1 MRRESLFFGILTLVA
16 SVFLTG
22 CSDDDTEVYVPQRVA
37 EFNLSDELDGN
48 RLFIIHPWEGE
59 IAIPVHDDRIRDFE
73 FSGKYFDWEMRQ
85 GAESRF
91 LVLNL
96 KKEVELKPFLE
107 KVALR
112 GIASKSGEA
121 ATDTLFLVSQP
132 KLESSVAD
140 DAPSYMHNVGKTV
153 NASGDIFAAPN
164 GQLVFDAMKMADKGH
179 GVLLLTLVL
188 MVYRFYKNLMTD
200 EGYLMFTLP
209 VSRSQLIWSKLIVSM
224 AWGILSAVLAALMWT
239 MVLSVAGGE
248 NLFAGIFRGL
258 RSLMESLSGNAT
270 GCIVGLVVLL
280 LAAELASYLRFYAAI
295 SLGHSFSNHKLL
307 LSVVFYIGF
316 GIAVQTILS
325 VVTAAGI
332 RIDVDPDFWADPPAA
347 VLLSYVI
354 WGTAA
359 WSVLE
364 CAAYYILTLLTLKK
378 RLNLQ

>member
-1 MRRESLFFGILTLVA
+1 MLTKLISHEWKDTFKVPALLLTITVLLSAASL
-16 SVFLTG
+16 
-22 CSDDDTEVYVPQRVA
+22 VY
-37 EFNLSDELDGN
+37 F
-48 RLFIIHPWEGE
+48 
-59 IAIPVHDDRIRDFE
+59 
-73 FSGKYFDWEMRQ
+73 
-85 GAESRF
+85 
-91 LVLNL
+91 
-96 KKEVELKPFLE
+96 
-107 KVALR
+107 
-112 GIASKSGEA
+112 
-121 ATDTLFLVSQP
+121 
-132 KLESSVAD
+132 SVAD
-140 DAPSYMHNVGKTV
+140 QASAGTDLNVRNFV
-153 NASGDIFAAPN
+153 LYIAYILILSGLSMILTIYFAI
-164 GQLVFDAMKMADKGH
+164 
-179 GVLLLTLVL
+179 
-188 MVYRFYKNLMTD
+188 RFYKNLYTD

-332 RIDVDPDFWADPPAA
+332 RIDVDPDFWVDPPAA

>member
-1 MRRESLFFGILTLVA
+1 MELISRLIIGKKSKNPEKRDIIWNMAGSFLYAFASMVLSIAVVQIAGEDAGGIFT
-16 SVFLTG
+16 
-22 CSDDDTEVYVPQRVA
+22 
-37 EFNLSDELDGN
+37 
-48 RLFIIHPWEGE
+48 
-59 IAIPVHDDRIRDFE
+59 
-73 FSGKYFDWEMRQ
+73 
-85 GAESRF
+85 
-91 LVLNL
+91 
-96 KKEVELKPFLE
+96 
-107 KVALR
+107 
-112 GIASKSGEA
+112 
-121 ATDTLFLVSQP
+121 
-132 KLESSVAD
+132 
-140 DAPSYMHNVGKTV
+140 
-153 NASGDIFAAPN
+153 FA
-164 GQLVFDAMKMADKGH
+164 FTTF

-209 VSRSQLIWSKLIVSM
+209 VSRSLLIWSKLIVSM

-239 MVLSVAGGE
+239 MVLSVTGGE

-280 LAAELASYLRFYAAI
+280 LAAGLASYLRFYAAI

-347 VLLSYVI
+347 ALLSYVI

>member
-1 MRRESLFFGILTLVA
+1 
-16 SVFLTG
+16 
-22 CSDDDTEVYVPQRVA
+22 
-37 EFNLSDELDGN
+37 
-48 RLFIIHPWEGE
+48 
-59 IAIPVHDDRIRDFE
+59 
-73 FSGKYFDWEMRQ
+73 
-85 GAESRF
+85 
-91 LVLNL
+91 
-96 KKEVELKPFLE
+96 
-107 KVALR
+107 
-112 GIASKSGEA
+112 
-121 ATDTLFLVSQP
+121 
-132 KLESSVAD
+132 
-140 DAPSYMHNVGKTV
+140 
-153 NASGDIFAAPN
+153 
-164 GQLVFDAMKMADKGH
+164 
-179 GVLLLTLVL
+179 
-188 MVYRFYKNLMTD
+188 
-200 EGYLMFTLP
+200 MFTLP

-239 MVLSVAGGE
+239 MVLSVTGGE

-280 LAAELASYLRFYAAI
+280 LAAGLASFLRFYAAI

-332 RIDVDPDFWADPPAA
+332 RIDVDPGFWADPPAA
-347 VLLSYVI
+347 ALLSYVI